1 MNEKDRESVST
12 MLPMVVPQAI
22 QGKTKLPAVRRSKGK
37 EVALTDALSAY
48 LREIRRYP
56 RLSREE
62 EFELARRYFEEKDL
76 EAAYQLISSN
86 LWLVVKIAREY
97 ERATRNVMDLV
108 QEGNMGLME
117 AVKNFDP
124 FRNVRFPSYAI
135 WWIKAYIV
143 RYVIANW
150 RLVKIGTTQAQR
162 KLFFNLNK
170 ERERLEREGFSPTA
184 KMIADNLEVREKDVI
199 EMEQRLSGGDVS
211 IDAPLSPDG
220 EGSLLSVLPN
230 SNLSVED
237 LLADFERVQLIKQT
251 IDEYKKGLKER
262 ERIILERRLLS
273 EEKDTLQ
280 DLSELLGLSRERVR
294 QVENKIKEKLRTFV
308 EQKFADNL
316 GDVIDVS

>member
-1 MNEKDRESVST
+1 MNEKDRDPVAT
-12 MLPMVVPQAI
+12 MLPVVVPQSV
-22 QGKTKLPAVRRSKGK
+22 QGKTKLPAVRRSRGK

-220 EGSLLSVLPN
+220 EWSLLSVLPN
-230 SNLSVED
+230 SSLSVED

-251 IDEYKKGLKER
+251 IEEYKKGLKER

-316 GDVIDVS
+316 DDVIEVN